1 MGIQDYL
8 DIVKNGTTRIFNFI
22 IQNNWYNLT
31 AKFNISNPVIENTT
45 ALNQSEVLIV
55 VIEENYGQG
64 NKQVDIKVFNNTVKE
79 DSLMEIFRIRQIEIT
94 EFQTLYQNTSN
105 VVTSSIIKNN
115 INPLNLSWQ
124 LNNTEQLITST
135 QNLELN
141 TSEQGIIVIESNYSS
156 SGIYPLTFK
165 INSSAL
171 NDNAT
176 GVSVS

>member
-1 MGIQDYL
+1 MVRLIDFTYL
-8 DIVKNGTTRIFNFI
+8 LQFFIGLHIGTIFKSP
-22 IQNNWYNLT
+22 T
-31 AKFNISNPVIENTT
+31 A
-45 ALNQSEVLIV
+45 
-55 VIEENYGQG
+55 
-64 NKQVDIKVFNNTVKE
+64 
-79 DSLMEIFRIRQIEIT
+79 
-94 EFQTLYQNTSN
+94 
-105 VVTSSIIKNN
+105 SSIVNN
-115 INPLNLSWQ
+115 INPLNLSWK